1 MDGYVKVIKMS
12 WEKIIKY
19 RSDSPPSGFFP
30 EIESPDEEAVR
41 LGFEKG
47 IKKIIDHIE
56 SYKEG
61 DDYKIHM
68 KKAVDML
75 YGHIYEGQEIGPR
88 KLEDQDRYLYGD

>member
-1 MDGYVKVIKMS
+1 MINMT
-12 WEKIIKY
+12 WENIIKY
-19 RSDSPPSGFFP
+19 RSDTPPGGFFSQ
-30 EIESPDEEAVR
+30 ESPDEKTIR
-41 LGFEKG
+41 LHFERD

-75 YGHIYEGQEIGPR
+75 YSNIYEGQNIGPR